1 MKVNLELEKKEIVKS
16 FSFDANEVYTTKVTG
31 QGIVTGD
38 KLETVPNFIGKS
50 ITEAETWAI
59 NHDIT
64 LTKEFVDIGDPNFN
78 PNVIPG
84 FISNQSVSNGILTNT
99 VSEIVIYINNASNNP
114 NDDNNS
120 DGDNDN
126 SDNSDNS
133 DDNSNDLP
141 DVILPSE
148 GDDDIDN
155 NKDDNDE
162 ENDKT
167 SQD

>member
-1 MKVNLELEKKEIVKS
+1 M
-16 FSFDANEVYTTKVTG
+16 
-31 QGIVTGD
+31 
-38 KLETVPNFIGKS
+38 
-50 ITEAETWAI
+50 
-59 NHDIT
+59 
-64 LTKEFVDIGDPNFN
+64 TKEFVDIGDPNFN

-84 FISNQSVSNGILTNT
+84 LISNQSVSNGILTNT
-99 VSEIVIYINNASNNP
+99 VSES
-114 NDDNNS
+114 
-120 DGDNDN
+120 DN

-148 GDDDIDN
+148 GDDDTDN